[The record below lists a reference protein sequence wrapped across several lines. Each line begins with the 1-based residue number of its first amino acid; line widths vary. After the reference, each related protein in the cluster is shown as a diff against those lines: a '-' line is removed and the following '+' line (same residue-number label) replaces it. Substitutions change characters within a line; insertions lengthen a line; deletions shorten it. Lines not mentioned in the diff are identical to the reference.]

1 MNKIIID
8 KGKIVEDKITNNIE
22 VIKVSCKEIIKVIVN
37 VLKSC
42 DLEIEYMLNNNEI
55 DIVFNI
61 SPNVVFNLFEYKKGN
76 YGNIQYTYNLSEYSD
91 TYINKFGYVSNI
103 KEFILVNLNGFKA
116 KLDYNF
122 KSISTNNEVYDIIVK
137 HNYKDTISEIK
148 NNAVCLNDGQISF
161 NISGYLDNGIKNCII
176 NQNNHIINLTNNK
189 CEIRPNLYIN
199 EYDTIANH
207 SALIGGFNNDELFY
221 MQSRGISLI
230 DAKKL
235 LIRGFLLS
243 NLNNKRMIK
252 NVDDIIKEY
261 WR

>member
-1 MNKIIID
+1 MNRIIID
-8 KGKIVEDKITNNIE
+8 KGKIIEEKITKNIE
-22 VIKVSCKEIIKVIVN
+22 VIKVNNKNIVKVIVN
-37 VLKSC
+37 VLKDSE
-42 DLEIEYMLNNNEI
+42 LEIEYLIKNDEI
-55 DIVFNI
+55 DIEFNI
-61 SPNVVFNLFEYKKGN
+61 SSNVNFNLYEYKRGINGK
-76 YGNIQYTYNLSEYSD
+76 IQYTYNLSEYSD
-91 TYINKFGYVSNI
+91 VKINKFSYINSIN
-103 KEFILVNLNGFKA
+103 EFILTNLNGFKA
-116 KLDYNF
+116 KFDYNF
-122 KSISTNNEVYDIIVK
+122 KSISTNNEIYDIIVR
-137 HNYKDTISEIK
+137 HNYKETISEVK
-148 NNAVCLNDGQISF
+148 NNAVCLNDGKISF
-161 NISGYLDNGIKNCII
+161 NISGYVDNGIKNCII

-199 EYDTIANH
+199 EFDTIANH

>member
-1 MNKIIID
+1 MNRILID
-8 KGKIVEDKITNNIE
+8 KGKIIENKITNNIE
-22 VIKVSCKEIIKVIVN
+22 VIKISNKKIIKVLVN

-42 DLEIEYMLNNNEI
+42 DLEIDYLFNNNEI

-76 YGNIQYTYNLSEYSD
+76 NGNIQYTYNLSEYSD
-91 TYINKFGYVSNI
+91 ISINKFGYVSNI
-103 KEFILVNLNGFKA
+103 KEFVLTNLNGFKA
-116 KLDYNF
+116 KFDYNF

-148 NNAVCLNDGQISF
+148 NNSVCLNNGKVTF
-161 NISGYLDNGIKNCII
+161 NISGYVDNGIKNCII

-199 EYDTIANH
+199 EFDTIANH

-235 LIRGFLLS
+235 LIKGFLLS
-243 NLNNKRMIK
+243 NINNRKMIK
-252 NVDDIIKEY
+252 NVNDIIKDY